1 MSKNVE
7 EPAGIKR
14 ATIILYILM
23 AIGILL
29 PFLLLWIRR

>member
-1 MSKNVE
+1 ME
-7 EPAGIKR
+7 EKARAKR
-14 ATIILYILM
+14 ATIVLYILM